1 MISEKE
7 VSKKV
12 IEKFNS
18 IKGIIGVIQL
28 SEDQIIDIFGLES
41 RALENVLGGL
51 AKGVNEG
58 LDRVIQS
65 DAVFSVFTDRSFEWP
80 KDSLFQ
86 IVSSD
91 GIIGEEIRDNEKLEE
106 LKMAENVIIVG
117 DCFYIR
123 TDKLAEWNAFKEGL
137 FRAIFPP
144 INFKKE
150 VKDIP
155 EVLECVGC
163 FTSGPCFEYL
173 KLEFEGKIDLSD
185 PGYGF
190 FLVGVHFDPVEV
202 AFSPGNRPNVFLK
215 SITKSRYKSIGSRK
229 SPNFEKVYR
238 TYFSNNV

>member
-1 MISEKE
+1 MISEEE
-7 VSKKV
+7 VSKKI

-18 IKGIIGVIQL
+18 IEGVIGVIRL
-28 SEDQIIDIFGLES
+28 TEDQVIDTFGLES

-58 LDRVIQS
+58 LEKVIQS
-65 DAVFSVFTDRSFEWP
+65 EAVFSAFTDRSFEWP

-91 GIIGEEIRDNEKLEE
+91 GIIGEEIRDKEKLEE
-106 LKMAENVIIVG
+106 LKKSENVIIIG
-117 DCFYIR
+117 DCFYIQK
-123 TDKLAEWNAFKEGL
+123 DKLENWKAFKEGL

-144 INFKKE
+144 INFNRE

-155 EVLECVGC
+155 EVLECIGC

-190 FLVGVHFDPVEV
+190 FLIGIRFDPAKV
-202 AFSPGNRPNVFLK
+202 AFSPEIKPNVFLK
-215 SITKSRYKSIGSRK
+215 SLKSRHTSTGGR

-238 TYFSNNV
+238 TFFSNNV

>member
-1 MISEKE
+1 MISEEE

-18 IKGIIGVIQL
+18 IKGVIGVTQL
-28 SEDQIIDIFGLES
+28 IEDQIIDIFGLES
-41 RALENVLGGL
+41 KALENVLGGL
-51 AKGVNEG
+51 AKGINEG
-58 LDRVIQS
+58 LEKVIPS
-65 DAVFSVFTDRSFEWP
+65 DAIFSVFMDRSFDWP

-91 GIIGEEIRDNEKLEE
+91 GIIGEEIRDEEKLEE
-106 LKMAENVIIVG
+106 LKRAENVIIVG

-123 TDKLAEWNAFKEGL
+123 TDKVAEWKAFKVGL

-144 INFKKE
+144 INFNKE
-150 VKDIP
+150 VEDIP

-190 FLVGVHFDPVEV
+190 FLAGVHFDPAKV
-202 AFSPGNRPNVFLK
+202 AFSPGNKFNVFLK
-215 SITKSRYKSIGSRK
+215 NIIKSRYKSIGSRK

-238 TYFSNNV
+238 TFFAK